1 MWRDERMSGESGAM
15 FRSSEA
21 ARLEGVA
28 RGGAFR
34 SGSLARHLM
43 ALAVLIMLPAILLSA
58 WAGVRYAA
66 IDHKARRGEVLSEA
80 RALAASVDREFENY
94 DVILE
99 SLARA
104 GPLQHGDFSA
114 FRQDAAPLVASV
126 RGATLE
132 ILRPDGGPLGP
143 SEGPMAADAVPSSY
157 QPGASSVTDVDKTAD
172 GTPIVAVVL
181 PMLSGGQTAFVVRL
195 VIPARRLVE
204 IIRAQNYR
212 EGWFASILDRNGI
225 VVARLREGVAQS
237 GIRSTGDVA
246 SAAATAPEG
255 VLGSIPTIEGDQV
268 LSAYHRLPF
277 GWIVGVAANPRVLD
291 APLART
297 LWTIG
302 VLGAAALLLGFV
314 LAALVG
320 RKLTR
325 GASALLR
332 SAQNL
337 GGQAPVAFAQT
348 GISEFD
354 SASAA
359 FVEASAKLR
368 QRDAQRLAVENDLR
382 ASEERFRLAADA
394 VAGIIYDWDVA
405 TTRSNRSRGLLT
417 VLGFDPEEIESDG
430 AWWDSRVH
438 PNDAEG
444 VRRSADQAVAEGRP
458 RWEHEYRVRHRD
470 GHWVQVLDRAVILY
484 NSDGTPQ
491 RWVGCSIDVSEQHRI
506 EDALRASEER
516 FRLIADSL
524 PQLVWTAGPDGRVDY
539 TNANRARYGTMGMR
553 RTDWDGV
560 IHPDDRR
567 GTIAAWLKS
576 KDSGEPYEMEHRLM
590 IAGRGFVW
598 HLTRAVASRDSSGE
612 IVKWYG
618 TTIDV
623 QDHKLREESIRELM
637 MEVNHRSKNLLA
649 VTQAIARQTVSSAK
663 TVAEFEKKFSARLL
677 GLAASQDLLTQ
688 EQWRGVSLGALL
700 RSQAGHYAA
709 GGAPNLH
716 SEGPTVLLSA
726 ASAQAV
732 GMAFHE
738 LATNAAKY
746 GAFSVK
752 EGSVSARWSIEY
764 GEPEPVL
771 EFIWTEHGGPA
782 VAPHP
787 ARGFGAAIVEDLV
800 ARQVR
805 GEAKLTFS
813 EDGLQ
818 WRLRAPLKMLAAA

>member
-1 MWRDERMSGESGAM
+1 M
-15 FRSSEA
+15 FNAREA
-21 ARLEGVA
+21 ARLGGAA
-28 RGGAFR
+28 RGGRYRA
-34 SGSLARHLM
+34 GSLARRMM
-43 ALAVLIMLPAILLSA
+43 ALAAVIMLPTILLSA
-58 WAGVRYAA
+58 WAGVRYAGIA
-66 IDHKARRGEVLSEA
+66 HKARRGEVLSEA
-80 RALAASVDREFENY
+80 RALAASVDREFKNY

-104 GPLQHGDFSA
+104 GPLQRGDFNA

-126 RGATLE
+126 PGATLE
-132 ILRPDGGPLGP
+132 ILRPDGSVLASSEALPAGAGPL
-143 SEGPMAADAVPSSY
+143 SY
-157 QPGASSVTDVDKTAD
+157 EPGVSTVSDVDETAA
-172 GTPIVAVVL
+172 GTPIVAVAL

-195 VIPARRLVE
+195 VIPAQRLVD

-237 GIRSTGDVA
+237 GVRSTGEVIR
-246 SAAATAPEG
+246 AAAKAPEG
-255 VLGSIPTIEGDQV
+255 SLGSIPTIEGDHV
-268 LSAYHRLPF
+268 LSAYRRLPF
-277 GWIVGVAANPRVLD
+277 GWVVGVAANPRVLD

-297 LWTIG
+297 LWAVG
-302 VLGAAALLLGFV
+302 LLGAAALLLGFV
-314 LAALVG
+314 LAAFVG
-320 RKLTR
+320 CKLTR

-337 GGQAPVAFAQT
+337 SGQAPVEFAQT

-354 SASAA
+354 SVSAA
-359 FVEASAKLR
+359 FVDASARLR
-368 QRDAQRLAVENDLR
+368 QRDAQRLAAENELR

-394 VAGIIYDWDVA
+394 VAGIIYDWEVA
-405 TTRSNRSRGLLT
+405 TTRSNRSRGLFT
-417 VLGFDPEEIESDG
+417 VLGFEPEEVDSDG

-438 PNDAEG
+438 PDDRDG
-444 VRRSADQAVAEGRP
+444 LRRSADQAVAEGRP

-470 GHWVQVLDRAVILY
+470 GRWVQVLDRAAILY

-623 QDHKLREESIRELM
+623 QDHKLREE
-637 MEVNHRSKNLLA
+637 
-649 VTQAIARQTVSSAK
+649 
-663 TVAEFEKKFSARLL
+663 
-677 GLAASQDLLTQ
+677 
-688 EQWRGVSLGALL
+688 
-700 RSQAGHYAA
+700 
-709 GGAPNLH
+709 
-716 SEGPTVLLSA
+716 
-726 ASAQAV
+726 
-732 GMAFHE
+732 AF
-738 LATNAAKY
+738 AN
-746 GAFSVK
+746 
-752 EGSVSARWSIEY
+752 
-764 GEPEPVL
+764 
-771 EFIWTEHGGPA
+771 
-782 VAPHP
+782 
-787 ARGFGAAIVEDLV
+787 
-800 ARQVR
+800 
-805 GEAKLTFS
+805 
-813 EDGLQ
+813 
-818 WRLRAPLKMLAAA
+818 